1 VSLLHALLMQA
12 KLLPLVSEPHAQDL
26 EIEGRMEAS
35 LEERIGNLAHIEKG
49 AFAFLNIGPDLRRG
63 TGPLRFS
70 LPCLGFLFPLGA
82 SRGDIS
88 LSRGFSSGNLA

>member
-1 VSLLHALLMQA
+1 MSLLHALLMQA

-70 LPCLGFLFPLGA
+70 PLSRLSFLFRA
-82 SRGDIS
+82 SRGDIY
-88 LSRGFSSGNLA
+88 LSRGFYSGNLA